1 MLPGKKAE
9 IVLNQKVL
17 KAFKQKAQQGTSNDS
32 DSPLVSDLMFS
43 NRLLKTHDGLQ
54 LGYG

>member
-32 DSPLVSDLMFS
+32 DSPPSFGSYV
-43 NRLLKTHDGLQ
+43 LQ
-54 LGYG
+54 